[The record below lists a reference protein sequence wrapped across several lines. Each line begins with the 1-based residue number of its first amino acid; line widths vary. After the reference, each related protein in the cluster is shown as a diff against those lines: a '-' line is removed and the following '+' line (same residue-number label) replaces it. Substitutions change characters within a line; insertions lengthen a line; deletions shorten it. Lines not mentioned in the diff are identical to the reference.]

1 MKRMLVAMC
10 GIAVTMINAYSEPT
24 PKADVY
30 VRITDD
36 LPKLQTEVMLW
47 WHGLLSITNTGEV
60 AFIVVADE
68 RCVGRTI
75 FFYHESDNEVIQR
88 NYDAAHGGQGKRWR
102 EEERKEVSE
111 DYYDDIEKKIAT
123 ATLQPGESIV
133 LKCKFY
139 FRRPLDAPTGIFKGE
154 MYLGQDT
161 WVPVRSIT
169 PTPSV
174 LGPVDWDRGKPT
186 GDFYYAKEGTNQ
198 YLYVK
203 MDDGKFKR
211 AGEMKV
217 GSQPRKER
225 EENAVT
231 FESPD
236 GTRKKLTHTEA
247 KQIIQEREQ
256 QNN

>member
-1 MKRMLVAMC
+1 MKRMLVAIC
-10 GIAVTMINAYSEPT
+10 GIALTMLNGYSEPK

-36 LPKLQTEVMLW
+36 LPKLVTGVMLYYN
-47 WHGLLSITNTGEV
+47 GILSVTNTGEI
-60 AFIVVADE
+60 AFVVVADE
-68 RCVGRTI
+68 RCVGGTI
-75 FFYHESDNEVIQR
+75 FFYQESDNEEIQR
-88 NYDAAHGGQGKRWR
+88 NYEAAHGGQGKRWR

-111 DYYDDIEKKIAT
+111 DYYSYIKEKLAT
-123 ATLQPGESIV
+123 VTLQPGENIA
-133 LKCKFY
+133 LKCKFD
-139 FRRPLDAPTGIFKGE
+139 FRRLPDAPTGVYKGE

-161 WVPVRSIT
+161 WVPVHIT

-198 YLYVK
+198 YLYIK

-211 AGEMKV
+211 AGEMKI
-217 GSQPRKER
+217 GSRPQKER

-236 GTRKKLTHTEA
+236 GAKKKLTHAEA
-247 KQIIQEREQ
+247 RQIIQEREQ